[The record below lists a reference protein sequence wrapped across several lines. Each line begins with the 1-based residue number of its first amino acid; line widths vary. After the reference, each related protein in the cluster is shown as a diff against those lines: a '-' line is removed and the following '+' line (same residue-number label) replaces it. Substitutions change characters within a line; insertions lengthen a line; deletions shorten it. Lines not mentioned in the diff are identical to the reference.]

1 MDSHRPVLS
10 ATGGLPSACDRVN
23 SGAVLHRAVEGG
35 LEECRGTEEVG
46 KADEETVGAV
56 AASQGRGQTRSITRS
71 TIWRKTS
78 SRLGLMHRQKRM
90 VKNDDGLK
98 RQSYA
103 NDKENGAGYKA
114 EPFFKFGNAS
124 E

>member
-1 MDSHRPVLS
+1 
-10 ATGGLPSACDRVN
+10 
-23 SGAVLHRAVEGG
+23 
-35 LEECRGTEEVG
+35 
-46 KADEETVGAV
+46 
-56 AASQGRGQTRSITRS
+56 
-71 TIWRKTS
+71 
-78 SRLGLMHRQKRM
+78 MHRQKRM
-90 VKNDDGLK
+90 VKSDDGFK